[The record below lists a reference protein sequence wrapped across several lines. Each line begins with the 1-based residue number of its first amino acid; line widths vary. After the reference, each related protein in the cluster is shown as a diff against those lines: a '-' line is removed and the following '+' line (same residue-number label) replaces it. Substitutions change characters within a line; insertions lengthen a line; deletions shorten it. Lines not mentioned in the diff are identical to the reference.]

1 MQVCEKEHHH
11 SPQLYATYSSEDV
24 TGLAKKDKKTLEK
37 AGREMAKVYSKHL
50 GLGIE
55 VAEVKALEALNCL
68 QLPGLKIRSVVKVWK
83 KCEKLSEVYS
93 KYQKLG
99 SEMAEVKVK
108 EALESLNV
116 PGLKIRSVV
125 KNKVWKKQKQ
135 LSDKSGLKITNPK
148 SADEYDIQ
156 MIYPDRD
163 SIGLILIEVKS
174 GNSYPWDPKDLL
186 PNKSLLEGKGGSWH
200 QLGKSY
206 TFTSELFGDIPFG
219 KVLAFTALPNTSKQ
233 VLADKLGPSCCMPW
247 ILTREDFQDPSVL
260 RARLGLDN
268 IVLITVP
275 R

>member
-1 MQVCEKEHHH
+1 MPRPH
-11 SPQLYATYSSEDV
+11 P
-24 TGLAKKDKKTLEK
+24 KKMMEK

-55 VAEVKALEALNCL
+55 IAEVKALEALDSL
-68 QLPGLKIRSVVKVWK
+68 KLPVLKTRSVVKEQVWK

-116 PGLKIRSVV
+116 PGLKIRSVM
-125 KNKVWKKQKQ
+125 KDKVWKKPKQ
-135 LSDKSGLKITNPK
+135 LFEKCGLKITNPK

-156 MIYPDRD
+156 MIYPDGD

-200 QLGKSY
+200 QLGKNY
-206 TFTSELFGDIPFG
+206 TFTSELFGDIPFD
-219 KVLAFTALPNTSKQ
+219 KVLAFTALPNTSKR